1 MMKIYEED
9 YKLVQKMRKKQRK
22 RHPNWEKSKKLRFIL
37 WGCSITI
44 TILMILYSFFV
55 FEGIFDRLL
64 GSFFCGAGA
73 FIIASIPAAIYT
85 IAVAEECEDFIG
97 RDKNEF
103 IVIED
108 KIIKYGYQSNKDRG
122 NQYTVDEL
130 QYTKIQRIVYNK
142 YHERIDIYGNRTK
155 VCYENYQTGEVGGSR
170 GVKGKKSKMRIYL
183 YFKDCD
189 DMLENILKHT
199 NVKPEIIDYPE
210 E

>member
-22 RHPNWEKSKKLRFIL
+22 RHPNWEKSKKLRYIL
-37 WGCSITI
+37 WGCSSAITI
-44 TILMILYSFFV
+44 ASSIYGFFTL
-55 FEGIFDRLL
+55 GGLL
-64 GSFFCGAGA
+64 GAFLGGVGV

-97 RDKNEF
+97 RNTKQ
-103 IVIED
+103 VIILD
-108 KIIKYGYQSNKDRG
+108 NDMIKHGYKFERQRG
-122 NQYTVDEL
+122 KEYTVDEL
-130 QYTKIQRIVYNK
+130 KYTKIQRIVYNK

-155 VCYENYQTGEVGGSR
+155 VFYENYETREVGGSR
-170 GVKGKKSKMRIYL
+170 GVKGKKAKMRIYL

>member
-1 MMKIYEED
+1 MKIYEED

-37 WGCSITI
+37 WGCSIAITI
-44 TILMILYSFFV
+44 TIGIYGFFTL
-55 FEGIFDRLL
+55 GGLL
-64 GSFFCGAGA
+64 GSFFGGVGA
-73 FIIASIPAAIYT
+73 FIIASIPAVIYT

-108 KIIKYGYQSNKDRG
+108 KIIKYGYKSNKDRG
-122 NQYTVDEL
+122 NQCTVDEL

-155 VCYENYQTGEVGGSR
+155 VCYNNYQTGEVGGSR
-170 GVKGKKSKMRIYL
+170 GIKGKKAVMRIYL

>member
-1 MMKIYEED
+1 MKIYEED

-22 RHPNWEKSKKLRFIL
+22 RHPNWEKSKKLRYIL

-44 TILMILYSFFV
+44 TILMALYSFFV

-64 GSFFCGAGA
+64 GSFFCAAGA

-85 IAVAEECEDFIG
+85 IAVAEECENFIG
-97 RDKNEF
+97 RNTKQ
-103 IVIED
+103 VIILD
-108 KIIKYGYQSNKDRG
+108 NDMIKYGYKFERQRG
-122 NQYTVDEL
+122 KEYTIDQL
-130 QYTKIQRIVYNK
+130 KYTKIQRIVYNK
-142 YHERIDIYGNRTK
+142 YHERIDIYGNRTE
-155 VCYENYQTGEVGGSR
+155 VCYKNYEMGEVGGSR
-170 GVKGKKSKMRIYL
+170 GIKGKKSKMRIYL